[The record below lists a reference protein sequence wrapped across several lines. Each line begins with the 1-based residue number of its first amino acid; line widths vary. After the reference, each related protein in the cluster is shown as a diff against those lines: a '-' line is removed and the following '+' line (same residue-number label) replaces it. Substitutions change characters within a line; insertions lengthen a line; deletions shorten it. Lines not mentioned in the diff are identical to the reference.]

1 MLTELMPPIFEM
13 ASTWLGAGIVLL
25 TGLETLLIVALLVS
39 RARQANR
46 AALLRAEIA
55 GHAEAEQ
62 MLKDGTGR
70 ELQRIAFDLHDGVC
84 PFLTGIAFKAKLLQV
99 NLTAESLPHVAET
112 QQIVDLINDAV
123 GHVRDLIGGLA
134 PPVLEF
140 RELLAALR
148 VLAAETGELF
158 NVDGSV
164 TANRATLPVGG
175 PCGGHL
181 YRIAREATHNAIKHG
196 GARQVDIDVVAK
208 GSRLSMVIRDD
219 GTGFAPS
226 PVPGNGLGLRAMK
239 YRAKLLGGTLVVAS
253 RPGKGTAVECVVPY
267 AFPEEAANPRDF
279 A

>member
-1 MLTELMPPIFEM
+1 MLTELLTPVFEM
-13 ASTWLGAGIVLL
+13 ASSWLGAGVVLL
-25 TGLETLLIVALLVS
+25 TCLETLLIMLLLLS

-55 GHAEAEQ
+55 GHAVAEQ
-62 MLKDGTGR
+62 MLKDDAGR

-84 PFLTGIAFKAKLLQV
+84 QSLTGIAFKAKILQE
-99 NLTAESLPHVAET
+99 NLTAGSLPQVAET
-112 QQIVDLINDAV
+112 QQIVNLINAAA
-123 GHVRDLIGGLA
+123 GQVRDLIGGLA
-134 PPVLEF
+134 TPALEF
-140 RELLAALR
+140 NELLAALR
-148 VLAAETGELF
+148 VLAAETGDLF

-196 GARQVDIDVVAK
+196 GARQVDIDVVAE

-226 PVPGNGLGLRAMK
+226 PAPGNGLGLRAMK
-239 YRAKLLGGTLVVAS
+239 YRAELLGGTLEIAS
-253 RPGKGTAVECVVPY
+253 RPGKGTAVECMVPY
-267 AFPEEAANPRDF
+267 AFPEAAAIPRDF